1 MSKTTLGRL
10 MAATCLMGAIASAQL
25 PFIVI
30 NEVNSDTPG
39 TDTLEFVEF
48 FTQPLSPMAGY
59 TLVFFNGSATGDLA
73 YFAMDLTGTSDA
85 NGFYVAGNPLVS
97 PLPSDVFL
105 PGASGALQNGAD
117 AVALYFGVT
126 ASAFVI
132 SGSGATPAALPPVG
146 ATLIDAVVYGTDDP
160 SDASLLSALLPGFQQ
175 INEGSSGSQAVD
187 QSIGRCADGN
197 PGPLDTSFFVQM
209 NPTPGAPNFCPP
221 VFKIEISQSCPG
233 PITIQVSGAQP
244 FYELYNLIALT
255 CSTPTG
261 SGPFFGINA
270 DLAAGQPLVAFT
282 LPVGAEPFHV
292 FADSNG
298 AYTLSVPT
306 SGFCPSPVQIGVEA
320 ISIEAIGLGVTR
332 VTSQTTGCVILDL

>member
-30 NEVNSDTPG
+30 NEMNCDTPG

-48 FTQPLSPMAGY
+48 FTQPMSPMTGY
-59 TLVFFNGSATGDLA
+59 TLVFFNGATAVGPA

-85 NGFYVAGNPLVS
+85 NGFYLAGNVGVS
-97 PLPSDVFL
+97 PAPTDTW
-105 PGASGALQNGAD
+105 ANNTLQNGQD
-117 AVALYFGVT
+117 GIGLYFG
-126 ASAFVI
+126 A
-132 SGSGATPAALPPVG
+132 PAATWVLSGTTPSSPTNLPAG
-146 ATLIDAVVYGTDDP
+146 AVLVDAVVYGTDDP
-160 SDASLLSALLPGFQQ
+160 PAAALLGALLPGFQQ
-175 INEGSSGSQAVD
+175 INEGGSSGQAVD

-209 NPTPGAPNFCPP
+209 NPTPGAANFCPP
-221 VFKIEISQSCPG
+221 VFKIDIFQTCPG
-233 PITIQVSGAQP
+233 PITIQVTGAQP

-255 CSTPTG
+255 CSNPTG

-292 FADSNG
+292 FADANG
-298 AYTLSVPT
+298 AYSLSVPT